1 MLYLR
6 VEFEAEE
13 KWLPTHYRGGRVIC
27 LLFKI
32 SMTTSK
38 GGIEE
43 RIAVAS
49 WQVEVVREDA
59 FKV

>member
-1 MLYLR
+1 MLYLK

-13 KWLPTHYRGGRVIC
+13 KWLPIRYRGERVIC

-43 RIAVAS
+43 RITVAS
-49 WQVEVVREDA
+49 WQVKVVREDA
-59 FKV
+59 FKF